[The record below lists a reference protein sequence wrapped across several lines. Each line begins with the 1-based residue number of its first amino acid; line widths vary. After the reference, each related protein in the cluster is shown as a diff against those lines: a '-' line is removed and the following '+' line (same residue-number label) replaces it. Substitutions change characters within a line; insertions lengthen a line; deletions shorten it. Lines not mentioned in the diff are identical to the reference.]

1 MAFYY
6 LETSALVKLYV
17 RESGTERVLALAN
30 RTSENRLAI
39 LGLTQVEFRSAVRR
53 RERNGEIPPLVA
65 TQLLETFK
73 RHLETRFVSQTIN
86 DFVLDVASALVDR
99 HALRAYDAV
108 QLAGYV
114 ALRGSTGTDVPVF
127 VCSFRPCASR
137 SSPAGRNLDFR
148 SGLGTLEFYEL
159 PSAPRAG
166 LVCGLFPVPRSF
178 CPTLF
183 SQDFPLSRRCL

>member
-1 MAFYY
+1 LAFYY

-30 RTSENRLAI
+30 RTTENRLAI
-39 LGLTQVEFRSAVRR
+39 LALTQVELRSAVRR

-73 RHLETRFVSQTIN
+73 RHLEVRFVSQMVT

-114 ALRGSTGTDVPVF
+114 ALRGSTGTDAPVF
-127 VCSFRPCASR
+127 V
-137 SSPAGRNLDFR
+137 SSDNALLSAAKQEGIPVLDP
-148 SGLGTLEFYEL
+148 SLG
-159 PSAPRAG
+159 A
-166 LVCGLFPVPRSF
+166 
-178 CPTLF
+178 
-183 SQDFPLSRRCL
+183 

>member
-1 MAFYY
+1 MAFYF

-30 RTSENRLAI
+30 RTTENRLAI
-39 LGLTQVEFRSAVRR
+39 LALTQAELRSAVRR

-73 RHLETRFVSQTIN
+73 RHLETRFVSQMIN
-86 DFVLDVASALVDR
+86 DFILDVASALVDR

-114 ALRGSTGTDVPVF
+114 ALRGSTGTEVPVF
-127 VCSFRPCASR
+127 VCSDHALLEAARLEGIPILDP
-137 SSPAGRNLDFR
+137 SSEP
-148 SGLGTLEFYEL
+148 
-159 PSAPRAG
+159 
-166 LVCGLFPVPRSF
+166 
-178 CPTLF
+178 
-183 SQDFPLSRRCL
+183 

>member
-30 RTSENRLAI
+30 RTAENRLAI
-39 LGLTQVEFRSAVRR
+39 LALSQVELRSAVRR

-73 RHLETRFVSQTIN
+73 RHVEARFVCQIVTN
-86 DFVLDVASALVDR
+86 FVIDVASVLVDR
-99 HALRAYDAV
+99 HALRAYDSV

-127 VCSFRPCASR
+127 V
-137 SSPAGRNLDFR
+137 SSDQALLTAARQEGIPVLDPT
-148 SGLGTLEFYEL
+148 SG
-159 PSAPRAG
+159 P
-166 LVCGLFPVPRSF
+166 
-178 CPTLF
+178 
-183 SQDFPLSRRCL
+183 

>member
-1 MAFYY
+1 LAFYY

-39 LGLTQVEFRSAVRR
+39 LGLTQVELRSAVRR

-73 RHLETRFVSQTIN
+73 RHLETRFVCQTIN
-86 DFVLDVASALVDR
+86 DFVLDVASAIVDR

-114 ALRGSTGTDVPVF
+114 ALRVSAGTDVPVF
-127 VCSFRPCASR
+127 VCSDQALLEAARLEGIPILD
-137 SSPAGRNLDFR
+137 PA
-148 SGLGTLEFYEL
+148 
-159 PSAPRAG
+159 AG
-166 LVCGLFPVPRSF
+166 P
-178 CPTLF
+178 
-183 SQDFPLSRRCL
+183 

>member
-30 RTSENRLAI
+30 RTTENRLAI
-39 LGLTQVEFRSAVRR
+39 LALTQVELRSAVRR

-65 TQLLETFK
+65 TQLLEAFK
-73 RHLETRFVSQTIN
+73 RHLEQRFVSQMIN

-114 ALRGSTGTDVPVF
+114 ALRSSTGSDEPVF
-127 VCSFRPCASR
+127 VCSDHALLVAARQEGIPV
-137 SSPAGRNLDFR
+137 LDPT
-148 SGLGTLEFYEL
+148 SG
-159 PSAPRAG
+159 A
-166 LVCGLFPVPRSF
+166 
-178 CPTLF
+178 
-183 SQDFPLSRRCL
+183 

>member
-1 MAFYY
+1 MTFYY

-30 RTSENRLAI
+30 RTTENRLAI
-39 LGLTQVEFRSAVRR
+39 LALTQVELRSAVRR

-65 TQLLETFK
+65 TQLLEAFK
-73 RHLETRFVSQTIN
+73 RHLEQRFVSQMVN

-108 QLAGYV
+108 QLAGYL

-127 VCSFRPCASR
+127 VCSDDALLEAARLEGIPILDPASG
-137 SSPAGRNLDFR
+137 P
-148 SGLGTLEFYEL
+148 
-159 PSAPRAG
+159 
-166 LVCGLFPVPRSF
+166 
-178 CPTLF
+178 
-183 SQDFPLSRRCL
+183 

>member
-1 MAFYY
+1 MTFYY

-30 RTSENRLAI
+30 RTTENRLAI
-39 LGLTQVEFRSAVRR
+39 LALTQVELRSAVRR

-65 TQLLETFK
+65 TQLLEAFK
-73 RHLETRFVSQTIN
+73 RHLEQRFVCQMVN

-108 QLAGYV
+108 QLAGYL

-127 VCSFRPCASR
+127 VCSDDALLEAARLEGIPILDPASG
-137 SSPAGRNLDFR
+137 P
-148 SGLGTLEFYEL
+148 
-159 PSAPRAG
+159 
-166 LVCGLFPVPRSF
+166 
-178 CPTLF
+178 
-183 SQDFPLSRRCL
+183 

>member
-1 MAFYY
+1 LALYY

-30 RTSENRLAI
+30 RTTENRLAI
-39 LGLTQVEFRSAVRR
+39 LALTQVELRSAVRR

-73 RHLETRFVSQTIN
+73 RHLEVRFVSQMVT

-114 ALRGSTGTDVPVF
+114 ALRGSTGTDAPVF
-127 VCSFRPCASR
+127 V
-137 SSPAGRNLDFR
+137 SSDNALLSAAKQEGIPVLDP
-148 SGLGTLEFYEL
+148 SLG
-159 PSAPRAG
+159 A
-166 LVCGLFPVPRSF
+166 
-178 CPTLF
+178 
-183 SQDFPLSRRCL
+183 

>member
-1 MAFYY
+1 LAFYY

-30 RTSENRLAI
+30 RASENRLAI

-53 RERNGEIPPLVA
+53 RERNGEIPPLLA

-73 RHLETRFVSQTIN
+73 RHLETRFVSQTIS

-114 ALRGSTGTDVPVF
+114 ALRGSIGTDVPVF
-127 VCSFRPCASR
+127 VCSDHALLEAARLEGIPILDPASR
-137 SSPAGRNLDFR
+137 P
-148 SGLGTLEFYEL
+148 
-159 PSAPRAG
+159 
-166 LVCGLFPVPRSF
+166 
-178 CPTLF
+178 
-183 SQDFPLSRRCL
+183 

>member
-1 MAFYY
+1 MAFYF

-30 RTSENRLAI
+30 RTTENRLAI
-39 LGLTQVEFRSAVRR
+39 LALTQAELRSAVRR

-73 RHLETRFVSQTIN
+73 RHLETRFVSQMIN
-86 DFVLDVASALVDR
+86 DFILDVASALVDR

-114 ALRGSTGTDVPVF
+114 ALRGSTGTEVPVF
-127 VCSFRPCASR
+127 VCSDHA
-137 SSPAGRNLDFR
+137 L
-148 SGLGTLEFYEL
+148 LE
-159 PSAPRAG
+159 AAG
-166 LVCGLFPVPRSF
+166 LEGIPILDPSSEP
-178 CPTLF
+178 
-183 SQDFPLSRRCL
+183 